1 MAKIVMV
8 RGNPVIQDQWD
19 ADDIMSVAENM
30 DIELTEDQ
38 IREVMELIVQT
49 HDANIGINWDVIGS
63 AIDYV
68 VD

>member
-38 IREVMELIVQT
+38 IREVMELIVKS

>member
-19 ADDIMSVAENM
+19 ADDIMSVAEKM

-38 IREVMELIVQT
+38 IREVMKLIVQT

>member
-30 DIELTEDQ
+30 DIELT
-38 IREVMELIVQT
+38 
-49 HDANIGINWDVIGS
+49 
-63 AIDYV
+63 
-68 VD
+68 

>member
-38 IREVMELIVQT
+38 IREVMEVIVKS